1 MHLKE
6 KGVFTKRAPRPIEER
21 NYSVYYVVFAGFLFL
36 GTMWAVVDEV
46 VTRRPWKDVQRDYQA
61 LAARK
66 MKEQYDQAVTELD
79 SASYMDLSAKL
90 AAAQDSLSSPVYTGA
105 LAGYDRVLE
114 SLARE
119 NRRYQFAKSRGDEA
133 YYFYKKSLHEGEES
147 PKEKERLA
155 SDESEM
161 AFHQTAINA
170 LEKER
175 DSVFSV
181 LNGYRL
187 EVRKN
192 QNALTDLRKKTD
204 RWDAKVKKAEGAPIE
219 IKQVMLLDYDKN
231 PFNDPKARIDRCQTC
246 HQGWNEDVMEDA
258 PQPYR
263 KHPLPSLL
271 ALHKPEI
278 MGCTPCHRGQGTAL
292 TAATAHGD
300 GDPYWEN
307 PLLKGIDVW
316 ASCTT
321 CHENQSHLDGAP
333 VYSSARRTVIESGC
347 FGCHEIKGYT
357 DLGRIGPELGR
368 IAYKTDPQW
377 IFRWV
382 RNPKDYN
389 PHTRMPN
396 FRFSDDQ
403 AEAITAYLVEVSGR
417 APFPIAHGA
426 SAGGNAAKGKELVES
441 VGCLACHSIGEQTKV
456 RDLRG
461 SSYDMAPEL
470 TRVGSKVTPDW
481 MFEWVRNPRHYNP
494 TTKMPNLRLTE
505 GEARDVT
512 AYLSTM
518 KDGRTQVEKNLELSS
533 PVTIRRG
540 EGLIREY
547 GCSGCHL
554 IPGMEKEGRV
564 SVSLSNFG
572 RKRVEEMDFG
582 DTKVPHSWH
591 DWVSNKLKNSR
602 VFQTDR
608 IVQKMPVFAFN
619 DDEIA
624 RIRLFLLS
632 QTKDQPDTRYIQA
645 FDLKQQ
651 QIETGRKIAY
661 QYNCRQCHQLENE
674 GRYISAIIDD
684 PAFLPPIITGEGKKV
699 QEPWLRDFLKNPSAA
714 GSPNTIR
721 PWLKTRMPTFS
732 LTDAEIS
739 ALTKYF
745 LGLSNQE
752 LEVRDY
758 RAFQPDPV
766 LLPVGK
772 SIFTDFQCIKCHPA
786 GNAAPKPGEATTSD
800 LAPNLTKARDR
811 LKPEWI
817 VEWLADPNKL
827 QEGTRMPT
835 FFPDGQSPL
844 PEVLGGDA
852 RKQMTAIRDYV
863 MSIGQP
869 ARTQMSAR

>member
-1 MHLKE
+1 
-6 KGVFTKRAPRPIEER
+6 
-21 NYSVYYVVFAGFLFL
+21 
-36 GTMWAVVDEV
+36 
-46 VTRRPWKDVQRDYQA
+46 
-61 LAARK
+61 
-66 MKEQYDQAVTELD
+66 
-79 SASYMDLSAKL
+79 
-90 AAAQDSLSSPVYTGA
+90 
-105 LAGYDRVLE
+105 
-114 SLARE
+114 
-119 NRRYQFAKSRGDEA
+119 
-133 YYFYKKSLHEGEES
+133 
-147 PKEKERLA
+147 
-155 SDESEM
+155 
-161 AFHQTAINA
+161 
-170 LEKER
+170 
-175 DSVFSV
+175 
-181 LNGYRL
+181 
-187 EVRKN
+187 
-192 QNALTDLRKKTD
+192 
-204 RWDAKVKKAEGAPIE
+204 
-219 IKQVMLLDYDKN
+219 
-231 PFNDPKARIDRCQTC
+231 
-246 HQGWNEDVMEDA
+246 
-258 PQPYR
+258 
-263 KHPLPSLL
+263 
-271 ALHKPEI
+271 
-278 MGCTPCHRGQGTAL
+278 
-292 TAATAHGD
+292 
-300 GDPYWEN
+300 
-307 PLLKGIDVW
+307 
-316 ASCTT
+316 
-321 CHENQSHLDGAP
+321 
-333 VYSSARRTVIESGC
+333 
-347 FGCHEIKGYT
+347 
-357 DLGRIGPELGR
+357 
-368 IAYKTDPQW
+368 
-377 IFRWV
+377 
-382 RNPKDYN
+382 
-389 PHTRMPN
+389 MPN

-732 LTDAEIS
+732 LTDTEIS

>member
-1 MHLKE
+1 
-6 KGVFTKRAPRPIEER
+6 VFTKRAPRPIEER
-21 NYSVYYVVFAGFLFL
+21 NYSVYYIVFAGFLFL

-46 VTRRPWKDVQRDYQA
+46 VTRRPWKDVQREYET

-66 MKEQYDQAVTELD
+66 MREQYDQAVTEFD
-79 SASYMDLSAKL
+79 SSAYLELSARL
-90 AAAQDSLSSPVYTGA
+90 AVAQDSMSSPVYTA
-105 LAGYDRVLE
+105 AVARYDGVLE
-114 SLARE
+114 SLVRE

-133 YYFYKKSLHEGEES
+133 YYFYKKSLREGEED
-147 PKEKERLA
+147 PKEKERLTR
-155 SDESEM
+155 DESEM
-161 AFHQTAINA
+161 AGHQAIITS

-175 DSVFSV
+175 DSLLAVM
-181 LNGYRL
+181 NRYRQ

-192 QNALTDLRKKTD
+192 QNALTDLRKKID
-204 RWDAKVKKAEGAPIE
+204 KWDAKVRKAEGAPIE
-219 IKQVMLLDYDKN
+219 IRQVMLLEYDKN

-246 HQGWNEDVMEDA
+246 HLGWNEDVMEDA
-258 PQPYR
+258 PQPFR
-263 KHPLPSLL
+263 KHPLPALL
-271 ALHKPEI
+271 AIHKPDV
-278 MGCTPCHRGQGTAL
+278 MGCTPCHRGQGPAL
-292 TAATAHGD
+292 TAATAHGE
-300 GDPYWEN
+300 GDAYWEN

-347 FGCHEIKGYT
+347 FGCHEIK
-357 DLGRIGPELGR
+357 
-368 IAYKTDPQW
+368 TDPQW
-377 IFRWV
+377 IFQWV
-382 RNPKDYN
+382 RNPKAYN

-396 FRFSDDQ
+396 FRFTDEQ
-403 AEAITAYLVEVSGR
+403 AEAITAYLVDVSSR
-417 APFPIAHGA
+417 TPFAMAKGA
-426 SAGGNAAKGKELVES
+426 YSGGNAGKGKALVES
-441 VGCLACHSIGEQTKV
+441 VGCLACHSLGDQTKV
-456 RDLRG
+456 RDARG
-461 SSYDMAPEL
+461 TSYDMAPEL

-481 MFEWVRNPRHYNP
+481 IYDWVRNPRHYNP
-494 TTKMPNLRLTE
+494 TTKMPNLRLTDAD
-505 GEARDVT
+505 ARDVT
-512 AYLSTM
+512 AYLRTL
-518 KDGRTQVEKNLELSS
+518 KDGEAIAPKNLDLGTAAT
-533 PVTIRRG
+533 VRRG
-540 EGLIREY
+540 EGLIKEY
-547 GCSGCHL
+547 GCAGCHL

-582 DTKVPHSWH
+582 DTKVPHTWH
-591 DWVSNKLKNSR
+591 DWVTNKLKNSR

-608 IVQKMPVFAFN
+608 IVQKMPVFSFS

-624 RIRLFLLS
+624 RVRLFLLS
-632 QTKDQPDTRYIQA
+632 QTKDQPDPRYIQA
-645 FDLKQQ
+645 FDAKQQ
-651 QIETGRKIAY
+651 RIETGRKIAY
-661 QYNCRQCHQLENE
+661 QYNCQQCHQLENE
-674 GRYISAIIDD
+674 GRFISAIIDD

-699 QEPWLRDFLKNPSAA
+699 QEPWLHDFLKNPSVA
-714 GSPNTIR
+714 GAPNAIR

-732 LTDAEIS
+732 LTDEEIS

-752 LEVRDY
+752 LELRDY

-786 GNAAPKPGEATTSD
+786 GNAAPRPGEASTSD

-817 VEWLADPNKL
+817 VDWLADPNKL

-863 MSIGQP
+863 ISIGEP
-869 ARTQMSAR
+869 PRPRVSAR

>member
-1 MHLKE
+1 
-6 KGVFTKRAPRPIEER
+6 
-21 NYSVYYVVFAGFLFL
+21 
-36 GTMWAVVDEV
+36 
-46 VTRRPWKDVQRDYQA
+46 
-61 LAARK
+61 
-66 MKEQYDQAVTELD
+66 
-79 SASYMDLSAKL
+79 
-90 AAAQDSLSSPVYTGA
+90 
-105 LAGYDRVLE
+105 
-114 SLARE
+114 
-119 NRRYQFAKSRGDEA
+119 
-133 YYFYKKSLHEGEES
+133 
-147 PKEKERLA
+147 
-155 SDESEM
+155 
-161 AFHQTAINA
+161 
-170 LEKER
+170 
-175 DSVFSV
+175 
-181 LNGYRL
+181 
-187 EVRKN
+187 
-192 QNALTDLRKKTD
+192 
-204 RWDAKVKKAEGAPIE
+204 
-219 IKQVMLLDYDKN
+219 
-231 PFNDPKARIDRCQTC
+231 
-246 HQGWNEDVMEDA
+246 
-258 PQPYR
+258 
-263 KHPLPSLL
+263 
-271 ALHKPEI
+271 
-278 MGCTPCHRGQGTAL
+278 
-292 TAATAHGD
+292 
-300 GDPYWEN
+300 
-307 PLLKGIDVW
+307 
-316 ASCTT
+316 
-321 CHENQSHLDGAP
+321 
-333 VYSSARRTVIESGC
+333 
-347 FGCHEIKGYT
+347 
-357 DLGRIGPELGR
+357 
-368 IAYKTDPQW
+368 
-377 IFRWV
+377 
-382 RNPKDYN
+382 
-389 PHTRMPN
+389 
-396 FRFSDDQ
+396 
-403 AEAITAYLVEVSGR
+403 
-417 APFPIAHGA
+417 
-426 SAGGNAAKGKELVES
+426 
-441 VGCLACHSIGEQTKV
+441 
-456 RDLRG
+456 
-461 SSYDMAPEL
+461 
-470 TRVGSKVTPDW
+470 
-481 MFEWVRNPRHYNP
+481 
-494 TTKMPNLRLTE
+494 
-505 GEARDVT
+505 VT

-518 KDGRTQVEKNLELSS
+518 KDGRTQVGKSLDLMS
-533 PVTIRRG
+533 PATIRRG

-608 IVQKMPVFAFN
+608 IAQKMPVFAFS

-632 QTKDQPDTRYIQA
+632 QTKDQPDRRYIQA
-645 FDLKQQ
+645 FDAKQQ

-699 QEPWLRDFLKNPSAA
+699 QEPWLHDFLKSPSVA

-721 PWLKTRMPTFS
+721 PWLKTRMPTFA

-772 SIFTDFQCIKCHPA
+772 SIFTDFQCIKCHPS
-786 GNAAPKPGEATTSD
+786 GPPTGPGGATTAD

-817 VEWLADPNKL
+817 VEWLADPSKL

-863 MSIGQP
+863 ISIGQP

>member
-1 MHLKE
+1 VSTH
-6 KGVFTKRAPRPIEER
+6 RAQRPIEER
-21 NYSVYYVVFAGFLFL
+21 NYGPYYIAFAGFLFL

-46 VTRRPWKDVQRDYQA
+46 ITRRPWKDVQREYQVLA
-61 LAARK
+61 LKK
-66 MKEQYDQAVTELD
+66 MTEEYDQAVTGLD
-79 SASYMDLSAKL
+79 SAAYMDLSARL
-90 AAAQDSLSSPVYTGA
+90 AAAQDSMSSPVYTRA
-105 LAGYDRVLE
+105 LSDYDGVLT
-114 SLARE
+114 SLAAE
-119 NRRYQFAKSRGDEA
+119 NRRFQFAKSRGDEA
-133 YYFYKKSLHEGEES
+133 YYFYKKSLHEGEEN
-147 PKEKERLA
+147 PKEKDRLA
-155 SDESEM
+155 RDESEM
-161 AFHQTAINA
+161 ASHQQVIAA

-175 DSVFSV
+175 DSLLAVM
-181 LNGYRL
+181 NGYRQ

-192 QNALTDLRKKTD
+192 QNAMTDLRKKID
-204 RWDAKVKKAEGAPIE
+204 KWDAKVKKAEGAPIE
-219 IKQVMLLDYDKN
+219 IRQVMLLDYDKN

-246 HQGWNEDVMEDA
+246 HQGWNEDVMADA
-258 PQPYR
+258 PKPFTQ
-263 KHPLPSLL
+263 HPLPALL
-271 ALHKPEI
+271 ALHKPEV
-278 MGCTPCHRGQGTAL
+278 MGCTPCHRGQGPAL
-292 TAATAHGD
+292 TAADAHGD
-300 GDPYWEN
+300 GDPFWEN

-316 ASCTT
+316 SSCTT

-333 VYSSARRTVIESGC
+333 VYSAARRLVIESGC

-357 DLGRIGPELGR
+357 DMQRIGPELGR
-368 IAYKTDPQW
+368 IGHKTSPEW

-389 PHTRMPN
+389 AHTRMPN
-396 FRFSDDQ
+396 FRFTDDQ
-403 AEAITAYLVEVSGR
+403 AEAVTAYLVDLSSR
-417 APFPIAHGA
+417 DPFTMAKGA
-426 SAGGNAAKGKELVES
+426 YAGGNAAKGKEIVES
-441 VGCLACHSIGEQTKV
+441 VGCLACHSVGDQTKV
-456 RDLRG
+456 RALRG
-461 SSYDMAPEL
+461 SSYDIAPEL

-481 MFEWVRNPRHYNP
+481 IYDWIRNPRHYNP

-512 AYLSTM
+512 AYLSSL
-518 KDGRTQVEKNLELSS
+518 KDGTAPGGEHLNLSD
-533 PVTIRRG
+533 PATVKRG

-547 GCSGCHL
+547 GCAGCHL
-554 IPGMEKEGRV
+554 IPGMEKESRV

-582 DTKVPHSWH
+582 DTKVPHTWH

-608 IVQKMPVFAFN
+608 IVQKMPVFAFS

-624 RIRLFLLS
+624 RVRLFLLS
-632 QTKDQPDTRYIQA
+632 LTKDQPDPRYVRA
-645 FDLKQQ
+645 FDAKQQ
-651 QIETGRKIAY
+651 QIEAGRKIAY
-661 QYNCRQCHQLENE
+661 RYNCQQCHQLENE
-674 GRYISAIIDD
+674 GRFIAALIDD
-684 PAFLPPIITGEGKKV
+684 PAFLPPIITGEGQKV
-699 QEPWLRDFLKNPSAA
+699 QEPWLRDFLKNPSVT

-732 LTDAEIS
+732 LADDEIS

-772 SIFTDFQCIKCHPA
+772 SIFTDFQCIKCHPS
-786 GNAAPKPGEATTSD
+786 GNAAPRPGEASTSD

-844 PEVLGGDA
+844 PDVLGGDA
-852 RKQMTAIRDYV
+852 RKQMKAIRDYV
-863 MSIGQP
+863 ESIGLP
-869 ARTQMSAR
+869 ARLQVSSR